1 MNPQPDQ
8 QLAGALASETQ
19 FVQGTAELS
28 PQDRA
33 RSLALARRAL
43 GTGLGGKAIPLLAA
57 LNRKLPVDAEVV
69 MLHGVALRLEQR
81 LVEAAEVFAAARA
94 VGLEDP
100 AVLQGLAQT
109 RYELGL
115 PAATLFAE
123 AQQGNPG
130 NLDILRNRAAAM
142 ASEGDRAG
150 AIESLLDTLRTNPG
164 WLDGHQVLAALRWT
178 GGDRQG
184 FAASYANAARAEPGH
199 AALWLAWFSAVA
211 QTQDWEQARAVLAK
225 AERHL
230 GIIPAILSAQLFI
243 ACEGDV
249 PARAEALLAKTA
261 HITGDT
267 ITLCRIR
274 HALRQKRF
282 EVARDLIQPQL
293 GGASAGLFWPYAS
306 LVWRL
311 LGDARAQWLDRPET
325 TIQSRA
331 IGLDAAEMAELGDVL
346 RALHTMEQPYAEQ
359 TVRGGTQ
366 TDRSIM
372 LRHEPIL
379 QRTCAAW
386 LEAIAA
392 NIAELPAPEQR
403 HPFLR
408 EARNQLLL
416 GGSWSVRLRAGGHN
430 VPHTHP
436 MGWMSASLYVAI
448 PGEAARGPAPAGHIS
463 FGTPP
468 PELGLSL
475 APSCSIAPRP
485 GLVVTFPSIMWHAVE
500 PFAAGERLMIALDIR
515 PPQF

>member
-1 MNPQPDQ
+1 MIPQPDQ
-8 QLAGALASETQ
+8 QLADALASEAQ
-19 FVQGTAELS
+19 FVRSTAEPS

-33 RSLALARRAL
+33 RSVALVRRAL
-43 GTGLGGKAIPLLAA
+43 GAGQGGKAIPLLAA
-57 LNRKLPVDAEVV
+57 LNCKLPVDAEIVT
-69 MLHGVALRLEQR
+69 LHGVALRLEQR
-81 LVEAAEVFAAARA
+81 LVEAAAVFAAARA
-94 VGLEDP
+94 GGLDDP

-115 PAATLFAE
+115 PATTLFAE
-123 AQQGNPG
+123 AQRVNPG
-130 NLDILRNRAAAM
+130 NLELLRNRAAAM

-150 AIESLLDTLRTNPG
+150 AIHLLLGTLRTNPG
-164 WLDGHQVLAALRWT
+164 WLDGHKVLAALRWT
-178 GGDRQG
+178 GGGWQS
-184 FAASYANAARAEPGH
+184 FTTSYADAVRTEPSN

-211 QTQDWEQARAVLAK
+211 QTQDWVQARTVLAE

-230 GIIPAILSAQLFI
+230 GTTPAILSAQLFI
-243 ACEGDV
+243 ACEGDDS
-249 PARAEALLAKTA
+249 AQAEALMVKTA
-261 HITGDT
+261 HISGDT
-267 ITLCRIR
+267 INLCRIR
-274 HALRQKRF
+274 YALRQNRF
-282 EVARDLIQPQL
+282 EAARDLIQPQL

-306 LVWRL
+306 LAWRL

-325 TIQSRA
+325 TIQSRT

-379 QRTCAAW
+379 QRTRAAW
-386 LEAIAA
+386 LEAIQA
-392 NIAELPAPEQR
+392 NIADLPGPEAG

-408 EARNQLLL
+408 QARSQLLL

-436 MGWMSASLYVAI
+436 MGWMSSSLYVAI
-448 PGEAARGPAPAGHIS
+448 PGEAVRGPAPAGHIS
-463 FGTPP
+463 FGTSP
-468 PELGLSL
+468 PELGLNL
-475 APSCSIAPRP
+475 ATYCSIVPEP
-485 GLVVTFPSIMWHAVE
+485 GLVVTFPSMMWHAVE
-500 PFAAGERLMIALDIR
+500 PFAEGERLMIALDIR